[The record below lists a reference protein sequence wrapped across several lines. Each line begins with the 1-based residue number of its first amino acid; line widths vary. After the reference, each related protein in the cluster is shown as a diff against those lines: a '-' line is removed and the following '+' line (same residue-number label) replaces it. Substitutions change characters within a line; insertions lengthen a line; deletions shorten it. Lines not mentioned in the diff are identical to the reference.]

1 MDSFRPPLHQPGAT
15 TKGLAPKRPTTTE
28 KNPQPKPIDLPRV
41 VRLLCWAYL
50 HTSEVT
56 AMTQVFYD
64 RDASLDTLKDRTL
77 GVTPAMAAG
86 DVWTLEELVALADS
100 KHLAITDGA

>member
-1 MDSFRPPLHQPGAT
+1 
-15 TKGLAPKRPTTTE
+15 
-28 KNPQPKPIDLPRV
+28 
-41 VRLLCWAYL
+41 
-50 HTSEVT
+50 
-56 AMTQVFYD
+56 MTQVFYD